1 MQLTRFTDLG
11 LRIVMRLAV
20 LDPGDAVSTQHVA
33 QQMAVSYAHT
43 TKVVTRLSELG
54 VVHARRGRGGGLTLT
69 DAGRDVTVGWL
80 VRRLEGNGEVVT
92 CEGENPCPLR
102 GACRLRHLLRDAQ
115 EAFFRSLDDHTVAS
129 LAHSPT
135 GPVLLSL
142 ARPMPRDP
150 DDVAPAP
157 ADIAAPSARAPRT
170 RDARRTAPTAPTPPQ
185 SP

>member
-1 MQLTRFTDLG
+1 
-11 LRIVMRLAV
+11 
-20 LDPGDAVSTQHVA
+20 
-33 QQMAVSYAHT
+33 MAVSYAHT

-80 VRRLEGNGEVVT
+80 VRRLEGPGEVVT

-129 LAHSPT
+129 LADSPT

-142 ARPMPRDP
+142 ARPASPVGPLP
-150 DDVAPAP
+150 DDVAPDRTGVVAP
-157 ADIAAPSARAPRT
+157 ARRASGDVPR
-170 RDARRTAPTAPTPPQ
+170 DPTPPQ